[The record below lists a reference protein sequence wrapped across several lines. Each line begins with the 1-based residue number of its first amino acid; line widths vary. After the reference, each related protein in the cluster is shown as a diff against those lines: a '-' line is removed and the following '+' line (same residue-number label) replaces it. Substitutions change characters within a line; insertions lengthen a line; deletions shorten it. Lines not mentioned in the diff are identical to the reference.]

1 MSKPLRKKH
10 LTPLCTRIDDIAS
23 QEVTTRMDLGRI
35 MDMLADQGDRLSR
48 IREELQAKR
57 TLAVDLERVETLL
70 NGVKTALERMGGNV
84 MPSLVGDV
92 HALRDQLTEF
102 RQELAGYRSM
112 LMALSNFADGL
123 TMPVT
128 GPMPKPKRPYNR
140 RKKSN
145 ADDQSQVEI
154 SGSDAASHN
163 EQLESEP

>member
-84 MPSLVGDV
+84 MPSLIVAARAGATVGELSDV
-92 HALRDQLTEF
+92 FRVVFGEF
-102 RQELAGYRSM
+102 R
-112 LMALSNFADGL
+112 
-123 TMPVT
+123 
-128 GPMPKPKRPYNR
+128 
-140 RKKSN
+140 
-145 ADDQSQVEI
+145 
-154 SGSDAASHN
+154 
-163 EQLESEP
+163 EPDPW